1 LNKEAAHRTCVASLH
16 TSVYTDLAARFIS
29 QKHASALTG
38 TVSLITTLAGLCFT
52 SLFSEGMTIG
62 AISKLLAS
70 TLLVWV
76 CGLIA
81 GFLLSELLPKKHAA

>member
-1 LNKEAAHRTCVASLH
+1 M
-16 TSVYTDLAARFIS
+16 
-29 QKHASALTG
+29 
-38 TVSLITTLAGLCFT
+38 TT
-52 SLFSEGMTIG
+52 G

>member
-1 LNKEAAHRTCVASLH
+1 MSLH
-16 TSVYTDLAARFIS
+16 TSVYTDLGARFIS

-52 SLFSEGMTIG
+52 SLFSEGMTTG

-76 CGLIA
+76 CALIA
-81 GFLLSELLPKKHAA
+81 GLVLSELLPKKNAA

>member
-1 LNKEAAHRTCVASLH
+1 LNKEAAHRICDVSLH

-29 QKHASALTG
+29 QKHAPALTG
-38 TVSLITTLAGLCFT
+38 SVSLITTLAGLCFT